1 MGCEILLEKVN
12 KKYGSQTVLCDVS
25 ARFEPGKIYGIIG
38 RNGSG
43 KTVLLKCIA
52 GFIQDYSG
60 RITIDGTDR
69 KKIPIDSLLIG
80 AIIETPGFVRGYSG
94 FQNLKFLANVRHR
107 IQNDAIRAAME
118 SVGLDP
124 KSRKHVNKYSMG
136 MRQRLGIA
144 QALMENPP
152 LFLLDEPMNGLDNQ
166 GVREIRELFKQLRAQ
181 GNTLL
186 MASHNPLDIEELCDK
201 VYEMDQGRLAP
212 IG

>member
-25 ARFEPGKIYGIIG
+25 AHFEPGKIYGIIG

-166 GVREIRELFKQLRAQ
+166 GVREIRELFKQLRTR

>member
-1 MGCEILLEKVN
+1 
-12 KKYGSQTVLCDVS
+12 
-25 ARFEPGKIYGIIG
+25 
-38 RNGSG
+38 
-43 KTVLLKCIA
+43 
-52 GFIQDYSG
+52 
-60 RITIDGTDR
+60 
-69 KKIPIDSLLIG
+69 
-80 AIIETPGFVRGYSG
+80 
-94 FQNLKFLANVRHR
+94 
-107 IQNDAIRAAME
+107 ME

-166 GVREIRELFKQLRAQ
+166 GVREIRELFKQLRTR